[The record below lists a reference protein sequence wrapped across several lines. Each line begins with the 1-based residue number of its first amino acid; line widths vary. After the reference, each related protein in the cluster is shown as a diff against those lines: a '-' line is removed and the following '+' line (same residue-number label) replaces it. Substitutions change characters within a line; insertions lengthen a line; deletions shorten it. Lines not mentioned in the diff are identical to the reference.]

1 MAALGF
7 CSLMLLH
14 HLPLPCSWVLE
25 AEGGKW
31 PAQKQ
36 QSLAVKGEARWALAG
51 RLQAKIRA
59 PVPHPAAT
67 AETTHVLEISSW
79 LSGLTRPKPVEKR
92 LATLAG
98 FENRVPHARNKQPSS
113 VPSFLYAIDRLFF

>member
-1 MAALGF
+1 
-7 CSLMLLH
+7 MLLH

-25 AEGGKW
+25 TEGGKW

-36 QSLAVKGEARWALAG
+36 QSLVVKGEARWALVG